1 MNNSFRQTIL
11 NAYHQNSLSHA
22 YLLIGNNLDNSI
34 YFLLTCFLDRINDLE
49 LIENLKNRNIPAVIW
64 LDGIENSIKKQDVL
78 TVINHISLSGQKIC
92 VLKNVDQASNAA
104 LNSLLKAIEEPE
116 NHKVKFLLTTTN
128 KENVLAT
135 IVSRCQV
142 FSVEDEDGIVYR
154 KEIIEVADDIL
165 RFIFSGQQYNALA
178 KLNGLSQYDNDFL
191 IDIFDYLIFEI
202 NQQLYQNPS
211 VNLSNWYIN
220 LVQTKYNFK
229 ANLSTNLLLANLA
242 CKILE
247 VLK

>member
-1 MNNSFRQTIL
+1 MNDSFKQTIL
-11 NAYHQNSLSHA
+11 NAYQQNSLSHA
-22 YLLIGNNLDNSI
+22 YLLAGNNLDSSI
-34 YFLLTCFLDRINDLE
+34 YFLLTCFLGKINDFD
-49 LIENLKNRNIPAVIW
+49 LIENLKNNNIPSVIW
-64 LDGIENSIKKQDVL
+64 LDGFENSIKKQDVL

-142 FSVEDEDGIVYR
+142 FNIEDEDEIVYQ
-154 KEIIEVADDIL
+154 KETIEIANEIL
-165 RFIFSGQQYNALA
+165 EFIFSNQTYNALA
-178 KLNGLSQYDNDFL
+178 KLNGLVQYDSELL
-191 IDIFDYLIFEI
+191 IEIFDYLILKI
-202 NQQLYQNPS
+202 NRQLYQTPS
-211 VNLSNWYIN
+211 FNLSNWYIN
-220 LVQTKYNFK
+220 LVQTKQDFK
-229 ANLSTNLLLANLA
+229 VNLSTNLLLANLA